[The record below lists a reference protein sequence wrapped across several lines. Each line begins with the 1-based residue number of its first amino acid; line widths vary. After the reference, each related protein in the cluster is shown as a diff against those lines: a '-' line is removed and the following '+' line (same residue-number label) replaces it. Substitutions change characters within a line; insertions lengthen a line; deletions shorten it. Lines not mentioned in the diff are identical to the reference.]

1 MSAGRSRLDARLP
14 RFARLALA
22 ASCSAAFVACAATEE
37 RPRTEDDAR
46 RLAPLPACLV
56 QLPSKGA
63 KTEGV
68 VKSLSEEQIWRLVY
82 PSFDPAFGA
91 ADDSGRHSL
100 PADPVACTG
109 RAVLRDEELEGG
121 APKPVIKEGDVSLG
135 GGGDRLKVAWL
146 RSMTFDDGTE
156 GGALALVRSFAGTA
170 EVYAVGAFRGRPKT
184 LFSLERVG
192 PEVLVVA
199 EDQGCAGRKAGTACE
214 TPISVYVPRFG
225 ALDRAARFAEER
237 VAYAE
242 GTEPGVPGRVEYRL
256 SSAAQYVPG
265 GIRVLEQVLVRD
277 ELGREIRKAE
287 LERDYTFAPDG
298 TLVVSEDSLWSRV
311 VASAAPQKKKP

>member
-1 MSAGRSRLDARLP
+1 MSAGRSRLDARLARIA
-14 RFARLALA
+14 RFALAF
-22 ASCSAAFVACAATEE
+22 SCSAALVACATTEE

-68 VKSLSEEQIWRLVY
+68 VKSLSEEQIWKLVY
-82 PSFDPAFGA
+82 PSFDPSFGA
-91 ADDSGRHSL
+91 HDSGRHSL
-100 PADPVACTG
+100 PADPLACTG

-121 APKPVIKEGDVSLG
+121 KPKPVIQEGDVSLG

-199 EDQGCAGRKAGTACE
+199 EDQGCAGRKPGAACE

-256 SSAAQYVPG
+256 SSAAQYVTG

-311 VASAAPQKKKP
+311 LASAAPQKKKP